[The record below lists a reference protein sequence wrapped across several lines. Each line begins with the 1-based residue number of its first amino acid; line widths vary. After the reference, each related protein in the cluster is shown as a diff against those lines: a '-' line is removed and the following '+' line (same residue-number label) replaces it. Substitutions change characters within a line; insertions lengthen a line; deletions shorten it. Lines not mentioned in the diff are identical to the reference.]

1 MLTFFQDQNLCPLKG
16 DVPKERFYCMWFSF
30 HFDGLSLLAY
40 SQTHLPLI
48 YVKPGFTGDVLNI
61 CTRARAKMLV

>member
-1 MLTFFQDQNLCPLKG
+1 
-16 DVPKERFYCMWFSF
+16 MWFSF